1 MRMTAWVGALPRD
14 ARDTLFLLGVIGI
27 VLLPQVPELPWWCI
41 LLTTIVLVWRGT
53 LAVQSKPLPSRW
65 WLVVCVLAVVLGL
78 FTIFLSTA
86 AGTTPVPGHPP
97 RMRAR

>member
-53 LAVQSKPLPSRW
+53 LAVAAYAQPIARAPSPP
-65 WLVVCVLAVVLGL
+65 
-78 FTIFLSTA
+78 TA
-86 AGTTPVPGHPP
+86 RCWAARPV
-97 RMRAR
+97 

>member
-27 VLLPQVPELPWWCI
+27 VLLPQVTELPWWCI

-65 WLVVCVLAVVLGL
+65 WLVALLAVAL
-78 FTIFLSTA
+78 A
-86 AGTTPVPGHPP
+86 AARCWAARPV
-97 RMRAR
+97 